1 MCETYPCNDYGIA
14 GRTAAL
20 LSCTTQALGMR
31 ATGWLSDSRVANGE
45 ATGESSNL
53 ARFGNAQSMVD
64 TLGQVCPMHINDAF
78 VRS

>member
-31 ATGWLSDSRVANGE
+31 ATRWLSDSRVANGE

-53 ARFGNAQSMVD
+53 VRFGTPNRWLTVGAG
-64 TLGQVCPMHINDAF
+64 LPHAH
-78 VRS
+78 